1 MSLLILGLVI
11 FLGIHSVSIV
21 AEPWRERMAARLGA
35 WSWKGL
41 YSVVAL
47 VGLVLIVWGYGLA
60 RQDPTWLYLPPAW
73 MRHVTLLLM
82 LPVFIM
88 VLAAYFPGRIK
99 ATLKHPMLV
108 AVKLWALAHL
118 LSNGTVADVV
128 LFGAFL
134 AWAVADRISLKR
146 RVPRPNPALP
156 RAGWNDAAAVA
167 GGLALYLAFVF
178 WLHAALIGI
187 PVVA

>member
-11 FLGIHSVSIV
+11 FLGIHLVSIV
-21 AEPWRERMAARLGA
+21 AGPWRDRMAARLGE

-146 RVPRPNPALP
+146 RSPRPNPALP
-156 RAGWNDAAAVA
+156 RAGWNDTAAVL

-178 WLHAALIGI
+178 WLHRVLIGM
-187 PVVA
+187 PVV